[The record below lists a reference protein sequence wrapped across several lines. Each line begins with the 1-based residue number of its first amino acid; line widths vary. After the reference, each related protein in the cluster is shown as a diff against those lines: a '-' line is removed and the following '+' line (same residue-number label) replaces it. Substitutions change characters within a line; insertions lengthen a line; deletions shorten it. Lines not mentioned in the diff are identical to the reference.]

1 MAQDKGGKLQ
11 APTPEVLE
19 ATAPLHPML
28 WNDLY
33 LLTKVPGEP
42 NRFADDFVARLR
54 CSEPDRLRTGF
65 LAGLAL
71 LTRWLGRVPSGVHVL
86 SLGAAEPG
94 NFEEHLKALSYL
106 GTEEGA
112 RRVDEGE
119 SKHI

>member
-42 NRFADDFVARLR
+42 NRFTGDFLPPGCAAQSPTAGGRDSSPGLR
-54 CSEPDRLRTGF
+54 CSHG
-65 LAGLAL
+65 GC
-71 LTRWLGRVPSGVHVL
+71 VPSGVHVL

-119 SKHI
+119 SKLI